1 MWLASAPDLYYPPTA
16 QARHQYMKSMRHH
29 FISIFT
35 ICVIF
40 NTSTLVAN
48 EPRGKHDC
56 VTAQKYFQLALSQRD
71 ENNVGDSFDYSQLLM
86 AADCSVKAGNASGAI
101 TQYQFIVGL
110 DNTATGAWSE
120 LIFLQ
125 MQEIVSTLK
134 GLISN
139 SPPRTEQ
146 EREIFS
152 QMMSLVE
159 VYGEDKAS
167 RDNQLI
173 VESLKTATVMESS
186 ESFWKNLTMNLT
198 WINEN
203 ELAGTDSEIQYYL
216 SDPNYFDVIG
226 RRASRFLGY
235 IISEIRSRNLPIELA
250 LLPIIESSLDPKA
263 ISPKRAAGLWQ
274 LMPATAKQY
283 RLNKTRWYDERFD
296 IRISTETA
304 LNHLEALNKKF
315 DGNWIITLAAYNSG
329 AARIQR
335 LLSNKKLNNNNWI
348 YELPNE
354 TRQYLARVFA
364 LSSILVDPK
373 KYGVKLPQINPSD
386 TFVVVP
392 TNGRI
397 ELPLAAQLAN
407 MKLSTL
413 RSYNPGYLRW
423 AIPRRGYQ
431 ELLMPPEAAD
441 LFRSKLSGISQ
452 KMRMSGETYEVA
464 YGDTL
469 GEIADRLQVRVSE
482 LRSINNIRRNMIQ
495 AGENLLV
502 PGTSYQ
508 PD

>member
-1 MWLASAPDLYYPPTA
+1 M
-16 QARHQYMKSMRHH
+16 
-29 FISIFT
+29 
-35 ICVIF
+35 
-40 NTSTLVAN
+40 
-48 EPRGKHDC
+48 
-56 VTAQKYFQLALSQRD
+56 
-71 ENNVGDSFDYSQLLM
+71 
-86 AADCSVKAGNASGAI
+86 
-101 TQYQFIVGL
+101 
-110 DNTATGAWSE
+110 
-120 LIFLQ
+120 
-125 MQEIVSTLK
+125 
-134 GLISN
+134 
-139 SPPRTEQ
+139 
-146 EREIFS
+146 
-152 QMMSLVE
+152 
-159 VYGEDKAS
+159 
-167 RDNQLI
+167 
-173 VESLKTATVMESS
+173 
-186 ESFWKNLTMNLT
+186 
-198 WINEN
+198 
-203 ELAGTDSEIQYYL
+203 
-216 SDPNYFDVIG
+216 
-226 RRASRFLGY
+226 
-235 IISEIRSRNLPIELA
+235 
-250 LLPIIESSLDPKA
+250 
-263 ISPKRAAGLWQ
+263 
-274 LMPATAKQY
+274 
-283 RLNKTRWYDERFD
+283 
-296 IRISTETA
+296 
-304 LNHLEALNKKF
+304 
-315 DGNWIITLAAYNSG
+315 
-329 AARIQR
+329 
-335 LLSNKKLNNNNWI
+335 LSNKKLNNNNWI

-452 KMRMSGETYEVA
+452 EMRMSGETYEVA

-469 GEIADRLQVRVSE
+469 GEIADRLQVSVSE